1 MDDNSASGIIDGSF
15 ITETDAMTVYESSSS
30 RGFNQVVKVR
40 RQGKWFILKGLKSE
54 YRDQQAYIELL
65 KKEFELATQLD
76 HPNIVTIFAKEMN
89 PEIGPCIVMEYV
101 DGMTLDE
108 FLATKPSAAARKKVV
123 EQLVAD
129 KYVDEARYASA
140 FAREKASLQGWG
152 PVKIR
157 FQLRGKGIKDADIA
171 AALAEV
177 EPEKAE
183 AKLQKLLEAKART
196 LKGDP
201 QGRLKLIKYA
211 LSRGYDYDVV
221 EKMV

>member
-1 MDDNSASGIIDGSF
+1 MDAARCLARLQKLCSKAEYCRADVYRKALKDLEG
-15 ITETDAMTVYESSSS
+15 DAE
-30 RGFNQVVKVR
+30 
-40 RQGKWFILKGLKSE
+40 
-54 YRDQQAYIELL
+54 
-65 KKEFELATQLD
+65 
-76 HPNIVTIFAKEMN
+76 
-89 PEIGPCIVMEYV
+89 
-101 DGMTLDE
+101 
-108 FLATKPSAAARKKVV
+108 AAAKVV

-129 KYVDEARYASA
+129 KYVDDARYASA
-140 FAREKASLQGWG
+140 FAREKAALQGWG

-157 FQLRGKGIKDADIA
+157 FQLRGKGIKDAEIT

-177 EPEKAE
+177 EPDKAE
-183 AKLQKLLEAKART
+183 AKLQKLLDAKART